1 MVKWP
6 ITYKNYENVEVT
18 ETMYFN
24 LTQAECVELDLKFNG
39 LENHLGRLSESGD
52 KYETYRFFKE
62 LILASYG
69 EKTTSG
75 KFVKNRESIEAFA
88 ASEAFSEF
96 IFSLLNNTSKATEF
110 FNSVIPKVATPEEK
124 KNSDLTYLP
133 NASDNNS

>member
-6 ITYKNYENVEVT
+6 ITYKNYEDVEVT

-39 LENHLGRLSESGD
+39 LEKYVTGLTETGD

-62 LILASYG
+62 LILSSYG
-69 EKTTSG
+69 EKTASG
-75 KFVKNRESIEAFA
+75 KFVKNKESIDAFA

-96 IFSLLNNTSKATEF
+96 IFSLLNDTSKATEF
-110 FNSVIPKVATPEEK
+110 FNSVIPKMEKPEEK
-124 KNSDLTYLP
+124 KSPDLTYLP

>member
-6 ITYKNYENVEVT
+6 ITYKNYEDVEVT

-39 LENHLGRLSESGD
+39 LEKYVAILSETGD

-62 LILASYG
+62 LILTSYG
-69 EKTTSG
+69 ERTANG
-75 KFVKNRESIEAFA
+75 KFVKNKETTDAFA

-96 IFSLLNNTSKATEF
+96 IFSLLNDTSKATEF
-110 FNSVIPKVATPEEK
+110 FNLVIPNIEKEEK
-124 KNSDLTYLP
+124 KSPDLTYLP